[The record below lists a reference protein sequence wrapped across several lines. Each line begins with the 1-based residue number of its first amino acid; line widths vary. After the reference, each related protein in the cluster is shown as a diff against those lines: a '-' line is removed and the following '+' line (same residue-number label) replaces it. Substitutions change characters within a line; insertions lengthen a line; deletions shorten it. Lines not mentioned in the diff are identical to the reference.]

1 MFLAVK
7 VSRRTPEPG
16 PGARQHALARLN
28 AASMPAGQ
36 GPAGGPPG
44 WVPEIS
50 MAARPARAMAGGS
63 GDREVQEV
71 GMDNVRRDDL
81 RGAAAGREAVRPDAV
96 ERGAIARGLVGHNE
110 AGHDL
115 VGQDVVERD
124 GAAPGG
130 WVPDSALPGQ
140 LRGSRWALA

>member
-71 GMDNVRRDDL
+71 GMDNVRRDDPG
-81 RGAAAGREAVRPDAV
+81 GAAAGRDDVEREAVRPDAV
-96 ERGAIARGLVGHNE
+96 ERGA
-110 AGHDL
+110 
-115 VGQDVVERD
+115 
-124 GAAPGG
+124 
-130 WVPDSALPGQ
+130 
-140 LRGSRWALA
+140 